1 MAGDTADGAE
11 TDGPETD
18 GSENAGTVVGMATD
32 GVVSANGAWL
42 VGTAGIDAG
51 AWSGSGFATVGGA
64 IGASAGSGGMVP

>member
-18 GSENAGTVVGMATD
+18 GSENAGTAVGMATD

-51 AWSGSGFATVGGA
+51 TCVGSGFAIVGGA
-64 IGASAGSGGMVP
+64 MGASAGSGGIVP